1 MHICKNA
8 PRLRA
13 KQPAVHVTIPIDST
27 YAREPSDLSPL
38 YNGEALGHPRV
49 LRRGEQWHRRLR
61 RPRGTPADLA
71 TRPTL
76 T

>member
-13 KQPAVHVTIPIDST
+13 KQPAVHVTIPRDNT
-27 YAREPSDLSPL
+27 YAKEPSDLSPL
-38 YNGEALGHPRV
+38 YNGEASALPARSSVTSSGTGAYAGHAGP
-49 LRRGEQWHRRLR
+49 
-61 RPRGTPADLA
+61 P
-71 TRPTL
+71 L